1 MRITESVLVDAAPS
15 DVWAVVTD
23 LASHPRWR
31 PALREFRQ
39 VSEGPLRVG
48 AQIREVIEW
57 RGREIVL
64 ADEVM
69 ALDPERRL
77 AVRGGWKAAD
87 FELDMLLA
95 PEGQGTIVTFD
106 WVLHPKTLTMR
117 LAAPFLRGT
126 MRRSTREEVEGL
138 RAYVERGPEALA
150 PPSGHASPG

>member
-1 MRITESVLVDAAPS
+1 MRITESELVGSPASA
-15 DVWAVVTD
+15 VWAVVTD
-23 LASHPRWR
+23 LGSHPRWR

-48 AQIREVIEW
+48 TRIHEVIAW

-64 ADEVM
+64 ADEVT
-69 ALDPERRL
+69 ALEPERRL

-87 FELDMLLA
+87 FDLDMLLE
-95 PEGQGTIVTFD
+95 PQGQSTSVTFD
-106 WVLHPKTLTMR
+106 WSLHPKTLTMR
-117 LAAPFLRGT
+117 LVAPFLRGT

-150 PPSGHASPG
+150 ARAGHASPG